1 MVDMATGNHM
11 PSDLAS
17 KLRRR
22 QDSSNSWSPLLVLG
36 GSVVASVALIGAC
49 MAMIAPDAQV
59 EAPVPLAASR

>member
-17 KLRRR
+17 KSPRRH
-22 QDSSNSWSPLLVLG
+22 DSSNPWSPLLVLG

-49 MAMIAPDAQV
+49 MAMIAPDTQV
-59 EAPVPLAASR
+59 PAPATLAASR